1 MDMTTFTR
9 AKKSSSQDIVALLRI
24 IHRRGHR
31 VVYERPEP
39 FDPFLPFSSLHCW
52 RIDEQQEL
60 LDAAGLRQL
69 IIETLEQEME
79 AMVYERA

>member
-1 MDMTTFTR
+1 MAIRCLAT
-9 AKKSSSQDIVALLRI
+9 AKRSSSQEIVVLLRI
-24 IHRRGHR
+24 LYRRGHR
-31 VVYERPEP
+31 VAYERPES
-39 FDPFLPFSSLHCW
+39 FEPFLPFSSLRCW
-52 RIDEQQEL
+52 RIDEQREL

>member
-1 MDMTTFTR
+1 MEMTTFTR
-9 AKKSSSQDIVALLRI
+9 ANKSSSQDIVVLLRI
-24 IHRRGHR
+24 LYRRGHR
-31 VVYERPEP
+31 VAYERPRP
-39 FDPFLPFSSLHCW
+39 FDPFLPFSSLRCW
-52 RIDEQQEL
+52 RIDGQRKL

>member
-1 MDMTTFTR
+1 MEMTAFTR
-9 AKKSSSQDIVALLRI
+9 VKQSASQDIVTLLRI
-24 IHRRGHR
+24 LHRRGHR